1 MDTEPSSSNG
11 TIDGVKLTIT
21 DTGCGIQTDQLYLI
35 FEPFVTSKS
44 GRSNAGL
51 GLAEVKKII
60 AKQNGAIHIESKIN
74 IGTTLSIYLPQHIPS
89 GQTQKDLV

>member
-1 MDTEPSSSNG
+1 MHSAIRNVTLNALQFTPE
-11 TIDGVKLTIT
+11 
-21 DTGCGIQTDQLYLI
+21 
-35 FEPFVTSKS
+35 FVTSKS

-60 AKQNGAIHIESKIN
+60 AKQNGAIHIESTVN
-74 IGTTLSIYLPQHIPS
+74 TGTTLSIYLPQYIPS